1 MYPAQFEYSKA
12 GSVAEAIQIL
22 QGDPEAKIIA
32 GGHSLIPLMKLR
44 LARPSR
50 VVDIGGIDG
59 LRGISVSGGAVSIGA
74 LTTHHEIS
82 TSADVQANCG
92 ILAEAAAGVG
102 DPAVRNR
109 GTIGGNVSHADPASD
124 LPTVLTALG
133 ASFTLQG
140 PSGSRT
146 VAADDFFVGPFET
159 AVGANEVLTSVSVP
173 VLAANQLAEYAKMA
187 HPATS
192 FAVVG
197 AAAVVTLE
205 GDGHGHGHDHD
216 HDHGPRPWSRASLHL
231 SQGRCG
237 RAYSQADK
245 VAGGGGS
252 SCRARVDPP
261 IHCRCYSPCRQRP
274 GRRHSGR
281 RVCLRGIPAQYGR
294 RGVEAC
300 PVPCRRT
307 CPPLGSDP
315 ATTER
320 RRPHRT
326 GQRLR
331 FFALLE
337 QAPTKSARPE
347 PEDAADRVNQP
358 SDSSGGCC
366 SCPLK

>member
-205 GDGHGHGHDHD
+205 GDGHGHDHGHDHD
-216 HDHGPRPWSRASLHL
+216 HGHGHGHAPRCTS
-231 SQGRCG
+231 
-237 RAYSQADK
+237 
-245 VAGGGGS
+245 
-252 SCRARVDPP
+252 ARVAVGGLTPKP
-261 IHCRCYSPCRQRP
+261 TRSP
-274 GRRHSGR
+274 
-281 RVCLRGIPAQYGR
+281 
-294 RGVEAC
+294 GVEAALAGQELTLQSIADATAL
-300 PVPCRRT
+300 VGNDLGDDILGDVYASAEYRRSMAGVE
-307 CPPLGSDP
+307 LK
-315 ATTER
+315 
-320 RRPHRT
+320 H
-326 GQRLR
+326 
-331 FFALLE
+331 ALYHAVGL
-337 QAPTKSARPE
+337 AHH
-347 PEDAADRVNQP
+347 
-358 SDSSGGCC
+358 
-366 SCPLK
+366 